1 MRELDKRMTLFETDI
16 TRKLQNFPSL
26 NRFERVVTIY
36 DEKIGECLKELMHNG
51 KRMENLQNEVE
62 DDIENLTKK
71 VQTCNFE
78 LL

>member
-1 MRELDKRMTLFETDI
+1 
-16 TRKLQNFPSL
+16 
-26 NRFERVVTIY
+26 
-36 DEKIGECLKELMHNG
+36 MHNG

-78 LL
+78 LLQKCGLPEVTKIWDQFQRFAEYKDLKHLHSLVVPEISKFEIKLIDY